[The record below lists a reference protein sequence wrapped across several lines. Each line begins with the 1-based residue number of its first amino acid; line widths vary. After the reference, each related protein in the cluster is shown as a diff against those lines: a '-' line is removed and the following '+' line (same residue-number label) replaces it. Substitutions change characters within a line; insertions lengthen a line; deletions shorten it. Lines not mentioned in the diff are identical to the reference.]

1 MSTDMALRAELFAE
15 LAATRPA
22 GNWQQ
27 VALCAE
33 ADPELFYPEARES
46 APQAKAICMVCEVR
60 VQCLAAAI
68 VAREPHGIWGGLT
81 YHERLN
87 LTRELRRAGHAVPQR
102 HGRHVA

>member
-46 APQAKAICMVCEVR
+46 APQAKAICMGCQVR

-68 VAREPHGIWGGLT
+68 VAREQHGIWGGLT

-87 LTRELRRAGHAVPQR
+87 LTRDLRRASRAVPQR
-102 HGRHVA
+102 RSQNVA